1 MTETGDPRIA
11 AILDF
16 WFAPEA
22 EAYWFKSHAAFDRDI
37 GGRFLADHE
46 SAAAGDLAEWESSPQ
61 GALALVILLDQI
73 PRNIYRD
80 TPKTFA
86 TDAAAV
92 EVAERAIALGFDAPL
107 SAAQRGFLY
116 MPFQHSESLARQ
128 HRSVALYRRLND
140 PKTLDFA
147 ERHLRVI
154 DQFGRFPHRNRL
166 LGRASTAEEKTF
178 LAGPNAPF

>member
-1 MTETGDPRIA
+1 MTDTSDPQIS

-22 EAYWFKSHAAFDRDI
+22 ETHWFKSDAAFDRDI
-37 GGRFLADHE
+37 GGRFQADHD

-73 PRNIYRD
+73 PRNLYRD
-80 TPKTFA
+80 TPQAFA
-86 TDAAAV
+86 TDDAAV
-92 EVAERAIALGFDAPL
+92 EVAERAIDRGFDAPL

-128 HRSVALYRRLND
+128 RR
-140 PKTLDFA
+140 
-147 ERHLRVI
+147 
-154 DQFGRFPHRNRL
+154 
-166 LGRASTAEEKTF
+166 
-178 LAGPNAPF
+178 